1 MISVSNNPRLKDSL
15 NIHMHTHICIHVCN
29 CARTYQR
36 LETEL
41 QDEDAESS
49 DDESGARLEG
59 ASQDQRGTVKYHGKV
74 ACCMWYNTLVLPL
87 CTNHVTPTDVGPR
100 LLYYSD
106 E

>member
-1 MISVSNNPRLKDSL
+1 MISVSNIPSLKAYL
-15 NIHMHTHICIHVCN
+15 NIHMHTHICVHVYN
-29 CARTYQR
+29 CARTYQM
-36 LETEL
+36 LESEL

-49 DDESGARLEG
+49 DDESGAGLGG
-59 ASQDQRGTVKYHGKV
+59 ATQDQRGTVKFHGKV

-87 CTNHVTPTDVGPR
+87 CTNHVTPTDDGPR